1 MRRIVAIGYDRMKV
15 QEGLHHVL
23 GLLLVYARLY
33 LHTTLRR
40 MLGNPNRVNKNAYTH
55 YRNEIENIFLRH
67 AHDAVLPSN
76 VPPVIVTS
84 TGSPQIMIAPPASN
98 AVLPL
103 NVPPSIEMSNTP
115 FPSQYSF
122 CRKTKGQPST
132 TIDLQT
138 LNIIEHLRDG
148 FE

>member
-1 MRRIVAIGYDRMKV
+1 
-15 QEGLHHVL
+15 
-23 GLLLVYARLY
+23 
-33 LHTTLRR
+33 

-76 VPPVIVTS
+76 VPPVIVS
-84 TGSPQIMIAPPASN
+84 TGSPQIKIAPPASN

-103 NVPPSIEMSNTP
+103 NVPPSIEMSDTP

-122 CRKTKGQPST
+122 CRKTKGQPSR

-138 LNIIEHLRDG
+138 LNMIEHLRDV